1 MFEMSKRRILSVAKN
16 LHQGKENVERRGGD
30 HYSNCKKPIEKRDR
44 VKTFIGQFRGHESH
58 YGRNKSR
65 RLYLPATLNVNKMW
79 KMYNQTQSKE
89 YQVSYAYFHKI
100 FSCHFNLGFGSP
112 ATDTCSYCER
122 TKNRI
127 KFATSQEVK
136 VSCIRD
142 LSVHKTRAKQFHLL
156 MKEEPENT
164 VSFCFDMQQVQNLPK
179 LPIQEA
185 YYSLQIAFY
194 SFCVV
199 NIDGKKPVFYTWNE
213 VQSGRGSN
221 EVGSALIHFLK
232 NFDFHENVQKI
243 RLFSDGCGGQNK
255 NSHMLHMLMFWMFK
269 FAPKSIK
276 EIEYIFPV
284 RGHSYLPADR
294 IFGRLEKEL
303 RRHEKIVFPEDYNK
317 IYSKFGTVR
326 EMKKDWPV
334 YNLKNFLDVLKKIE
348 GISEQKRIYIKKDIR
363 QGKRH
368 VSLRSEINY
377 RISDTSKSFQSFL
390 KRGKKLEQAKLE
402 EDFNVHGITQDKG
415 RAVNTLLQQAYGDRW
430 YLEENFAWYFEVLR
444 DQIITNPEPDA
455 NDEIGEE
462 CICLE
467 GEEELVL

>member
-1 MFEMSKRRILSVAKN
+1 ME
-16 LHQGKENVERRGGD
+16 
-30 HYSNCKKPIEKRDR
+30 
-44 VKTFIGQFRGHESH
+44 
-58 YGRNKSR
+58 
-65 RLYLPATLNVNKMW
+65 
-79 KMYNQTQSKE
+79 
-89 YQVSYAYFHKI
+89 
-100 FSCHFNLGFGSP
+100 
-112 ATDTCSYCER
+112 
-122 TKNRI
+122 
-127 KFATSQEVK
+127 
-136 VSCIRD
+136 
-142 LSVHKTRAKQFHLL
+142 
-156 MKEEPENT
+156 
-164 VSFCFDMQQVQNLPK
+164 
-179 LPIQEA
+179 
-185 YYSLQIAFY
+185 
-194 SFCVV
+194 
-199 NIDGKKPVFYTWNE
+199 KKPVFYTWNE

-221 EVGSALIHFLK
+221 EVGSALMHFLK